1 MPIGDLG
8 RNQEID
14 TLRQVLLVPG
24 PPEGDH
30 KRTGKYSLQGRSD
43 GQALACRVESAEDE
57 PSALTGGSDN
67 CSDAIEMPASV
78 PATHLFLHWSLIL
91 RHDAP
96 TLRRTARWIVDSY
109 NFAANAPVIDIVRY
123 GFLPVDWSSLD
134 RRSARASRLFSEAR
148 SYDTGPHGL
157 TIPIRG
163 PRGERCLFFVTS
175 NLPKRDWSRL
185 SARRDGSSK
194 ICPHQRYG

>member
-109 NFAANAPVIDIVRY
+109 NFAANARPLVCSPTSDRNRY
-123 GFLPVDWSSLD
+123 TAHGREPT
-134 RRSARASRLFSEAR
+134 RSPGGR
-148 SYDTGPHGL
+148 P
-157 TIPIRG
+157 P
-163 PRGERCLFFVTS
+163 
-175 NLPKRDWSRL
+175 
-185 SARRDGSSK
+185 
-194 ICPHQRYG
+194 